1 MKVYQ
6 IPEGIPN
13 IKDLF
18 PALNFQ
24 TDGLKSWKI
33 QAKDAEGN
41 VIAETRENT
50 YTLLCEDRIR
60 LGFIN
65 QFGQMDGLDFIRA
78 DGEKEVKGETW
89 QKSLQFPLDKR
100 LGGAIRKNISSN
112 EVYQVQT
119 ILYNEFKQEWVAEIA
134 DSPLAWVE
142 TILPNGFGEKTV
154 KEFIPIVISD
164 ISFPILKSEGRFLY
178 LVKIKYYMANSNIT
192 FR

>member
-1 MKVYQ
+1 MKVYH

-13 IKDLF
+13 IKKLIPQLDF
-18 PALNFQ
+18 RADFV
-24 TDGLKSWKI
+24 KSWKV

-41 VIAETRENT
+41 VIGETRENVF
-50 YTLLCEDRIR
+50 LPICEDRIR

-65 QFGQMDGLDFIRA
+65 QFGGMDGLNFIRV

-89 QKSLQFPLDKR
+89 QKSLKFPLDKR
-100 LGGAIRKNISSN
+100 KGGTLRKNIQSN

-134 DSPLAWVE
+134 DSPLTWIE
-142 TILPNGFGEKTV
+142 MMLPNGFNQETV

-164 ISFPILKSEGRFLY
+164 ISFPIIKSEGRYLY
-178 LVKIKYYMANSNIT
+178 LVNIKYYMANANIT